1 MMFTTIMTVMVALN
15 GVGIDL
21 NHGVQQATLEAMR
34 NVVNYEIEDFTVTC
48 EEAKPDRIQ
57 FDDEGRVDDIRCV
70 TRDLSGEEHNFD
82 INIEGVSDALSIEI
96 VGVDAIYYDDVDV
109 DFIIKTE
116 DGNVKYWDFDDLMD
130 EIYDYGMQLYE
141 EEFGWLWD

>member
-21 NHGVQQATLEAMR
+21 NHRVQQATLEAMR

-48 EEAKPDRIQ
+48 EEVKLNRIQ

-70 TRDLSGEEHNFD
+70 TRDLSGEEYNFD

-96 VGVDAIYYDDVDV
+96 VGVDAIYYDDVDA

-116 DGNVKYWDFDDLMD
+116 DGNVKYWDFDDLVD